1 MARTDYR
8 QDFEEATAKSSPW
21 PIVAAI
27 LIGLLFIGGVFYVM
41 RDSGPVKK
49 PVERK
54 VTKIT
59 LPPPPPPPPP
69 PEQPKPKPLE
79 TPKEIV
85 MDTPQDK
92 PPEPKEQQKSPEPA
106 ALTSKGPAG
115 NDAFGAVSGDG
126 SVGSRIGGCLGD
138 NCGDGTGGGFKG
150 YTEYEYTMRAVI
162 ERALRQDKRVRGV
175 FSVNAKYQ
183 VGASGEILSVTLLDS
198 TGDSERDQL
207 IASII
212 RGLRPDRKVTTIPE
226 TASIKASVRKDA

>member
-1 MARTDYR
+1 M
-8 QDFEEATAKSSPW
+8 
-21 PIVAAI
+21 VALHSIISYKQKKYQA
-27 LIGLLFIGGVFYVM
+27 LFLPAAACVALSVFLSAC
-41 RDSGPVKK
+41 DKGPMKK

-54 VTKIT
+54 ITKVT

-69 PEQPKPKPLE
+69 PEIPKPKPIE

-92 PPEPKEQQKSPEPA
+92 PPEPKQQQKSPEPA
-106 ALTSKGPAG
+106 ALTSKGPVG

-126 SVGSRIGGCLGD
+126 TVGSRIGGCIGA
-138 NCGDGTGGGFKG
+138 NCGDGSSGGGFKG

-175 FSVNAKYQ
+175 FSVNAKYE
-183 VGASGEILSVTLLDS
+183 VGEGGEILGVTLLNS
-198 TGDSERDQL
+198 TGDAERDQL
-207 IASII
+207 IIGII
-212 RGLRPDRKVTTIPE
+212 RGLRPDRSVPSIPE